1 MYYRQMPSKQPLGVR
16 GKLRMDGIDA
26 IMIQS
31 DYKVLFFEGLAD
43 SSQKENITKALNCF
57 GPYLLNC

>member
-31 DYKVLFFEGLAD
+31 DYKVLFFEVDWFLPNLNTR
-43 SSQKENITKALNCF
+43 QAL
-57 GPYLLNC
+57 